1 MNLSKA
7 QFYGGD
13 GTGRDTYI
21 YMSNGGFCP
30 EKMPTKID
38 GISMYT
44 FNDDAIFNF
53 NTTSYLL
60 AISDGIFIYQPC
72 LFTLYNFYRFLRYPQ
87 IKTSRAS
94 GLHSL

>member
-1 MNLSKA
+1 MNLSKS

-38 GISMYT
+38 GVSTY
-44 FNDDAIFNF
+44 IFKS
-53 NTTSYLL
+53 NTVY
-60 AISDGIFIYQPC
+60 FI
-72 LFTLYNFYRFLRYPQ
+72 TV
-87 IKTSRAS
+87 
-94 GLHSL
+94 SLT

>member
-1 MNLSKA
+1 MAEVLRKTQMNLSKA

-30 EKMPTKID
+30 EKQPTKID

-44 FNDDAIFNF
+44 FND
-53 NTTSYLL
+53 
-60 AISDGIFIYQPC
+60 
-72 LFTLYNFYRFLRYPQ
+72 
-87 IKTSRAS
+87 
-94 GLHSL
+94 